1 MNQYEAMFLFDPS
14 FGTAYESCEQE
25 IQRLMG
31 RAEAEIL
38 FCRKWEERR
47 LAYRI
52 RGRKRGVYV
61 LTYFKS
67 HPSRIVGLERDATL
81 SEHILR
87 LLVLRADEVTS
98 EDMERACPLHAES
111 APKSD
116 PDHSAGAKSAGSEEP
131 APSGAA
137 VATETSVADAPK
149 DGADAE

>member
-14 FGTAYESCEQE
+14 FGSAYESCEQE

-52 RGRKRGVYV
+52 QGRKRGVYV

-87 LLVLRADEVTS
+87 LLVLRADEVTP
-98 EDMERACPLHAES
+98 EDMEHACRLHGES
-111 APKSD
+111 APRSD
-116 PDHSAGAKSAGSEEP
+116 SDRSASAGSEAT
-131 APSGAA
+131 APSSAA